1 MTSSPELSSP
11 TSIYLSSLWPSTTPL
26 PLTTLPPVSPS
37 PTSIYLSSLW
47 PSTTPLPLTTLPPVS
62 PSPATSTPLSILT
75 TSSAVTPAPDSNQ
88 AGVRIAIIGSLI
100 LLFIFVS
107 LVILGCLVG
116 ILFFKVSRKIKIQEQ
131 SKANS
136 IRSRGRVIS
145 VSSSTYASVNERGR
159 IRRHGRRQDSQQC
172 SVRISASTLNKFI
185 DLL

>member
-37 PTSIYLSSLW
+37 PT
-47 PSTTPLPLTTLPPVS
+47 
-62 PSPATSTPLSILT
+62 TSTPLSILT
-75 TSSAVTPAPDSNQ
+75 TSSALTPAPDSNQ
-88 AGVRIAIIGSLI
+88 AGVGIAIGSLI

-172 SVRISASTLNKFI
+172 AVRISASTLNKFI

>member
-37 PTSIYLSSLW
+37 PT
-47 PSTTPLPLTTLPPVS
+47 
-62 PSPATSTPLSILT
+62 TSTPLSILT
-75 TSSAVTPAPDSNQ
+75 TSSALTPAPDSNQ